1 MATLTVIKYEPRR
14 EEENR
19 RRKHIEA
26 LGGGGSS
33 FVMPSRDWRG
43 VSYRALLP
51 RGERKNK
58 EFNKII
64 KQGRKMMVER
74 RKQRLKKM
82 QKRKRR
88 DQIRKQKLKD
98 KHNSDVQTGSS
109 DESNESNTMSQSDES
124 DGDEVPI
131 IFESDVSVEN
141 ASLSGRSEDEFISDD
156 YSSSS
161 EESTTYYPGFLDD
174 PEMTKG
180 RHRHVM
186 VGDRVTGCV
195 VSSTIHFVS
204 PADLK
209 VCCKK
214 RRERN
219 NKKNI
224 SVIKSDFK
232 SFDHHTH

>member
-1 MATLTVIKYEPRR
+1 MSSYPMAVYSVIKYEPRR

-64 KQGRKMMVER
+64 KQGGKMAVER

-98 KHNSDVQTGSS
+98 KYSSDVQTSSS

-124 DGDEVPI
+124 DGDDVP

-141 ASLSGRSEDEFISDD
+141 VSVSGRSEDEFISDD

-209 VCCKK
+209 VCNK
-214 RRERN
+214 RRE
-219 NKKNI
+219 KN
-224 SVIKSDFK
+224 
-232 SFDHHTH
+232 